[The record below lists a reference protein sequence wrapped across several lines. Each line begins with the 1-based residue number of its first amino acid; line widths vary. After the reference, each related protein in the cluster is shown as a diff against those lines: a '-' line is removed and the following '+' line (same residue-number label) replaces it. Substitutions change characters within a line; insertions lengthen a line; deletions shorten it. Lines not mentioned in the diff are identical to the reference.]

1 MTLWQTETPVERPGF
16 FVGVALN
23 TNMKEIVAKSTDL
36 TNIVSLAE
44 IKAHCRIDNSDSDTL
59 LTIYRAAAVDLIEQ
73 ACEIDIT
80 ETVYEESFPCAAST
94 FYLTALPISQVNAV
108 EYYDSSNVQQTVS
121 NTNYTVYTP
130 NSARGVVTMKQGFTF
145 PELYS
150 RPDAI
155 VITYTVGV
163 GIPATLIKAAVLLQ
177 IGTFYEN
184 RENETEANLKPLSI
198 GVQRIIDLY
207 REMKY

>member
-1 MTLWQTETPVERPGF
+1 
-16 FVGVALN
+16 
-23 TNMKEIVAKSTDL
+23 MKEIIAKSDDL
-36 TNIVSLAE
+36 TSVVTIQE

-59 LTIYRAAAVDLIEQ
+59 LSIYRAAAVDLIEQ

-80 ETVYEESFPCAAST
+80 ETVYEESFRCAASQ

-108 EYYDSSNVQQTVS
+108 DYYDSTNVQQTVS
-121 NTNYTVYTP
+121 NANYTVYTP
-130 NSARGVVTMKQGFTF
+130 NSARGVVTMKPGFTF
-145 PELYS
+145 PQLYS

-155 VITYTVGV
+155 VITYTVGS

-177 IGTFYEN
+177 VGTWFEN
-184 RENETEANLKPLSI
+184 RENETEVKTNPLSI